1 MGCHF
6 LLQGI
11 LPTQESNL
19 PPALAG
25 RFFTTSTT
33 WEVLAQGYF
42 LPQKRPL
49 CNSQEAILLTCEG
62 PVWVSQSSHGWRN
75 GCDLSHRQHCPIL
88 HSDTHK

>member
-11 LPTQESNL
+11 FPTQESNP

-25 RFFTTSTT
+25 RFFTASTT
-33 WEVLAQGYF
+33 WEVLAQGYC

-49 CNSQEAILLTCEG
+49 CNSQAILLTCEG
-62 PVWVSQSSHGWRN
+62 PDGFPS
-75 GCDLSHRQHCPIL
+75 L
-88 HSDTHK
+88 HVDGGMVMI